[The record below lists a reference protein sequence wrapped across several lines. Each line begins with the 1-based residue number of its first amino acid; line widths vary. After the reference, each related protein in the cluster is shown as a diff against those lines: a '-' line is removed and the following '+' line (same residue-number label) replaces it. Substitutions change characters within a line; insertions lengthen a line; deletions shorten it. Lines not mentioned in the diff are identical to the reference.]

1 MILNWEDRDGQT
13 AGECTHQN
21 AECRKSYRFAN
32 QRVFEGQRGIEF
44 SGQNRAE
51 VYTWVEKMLV
61 EQEYQQHSGVRSQGE
76 TDFTARDLRGLRPG
90 EILALRWKTLEND
103 AIRVEERIYKRA
115 LHTTRNGKTREGAIS
130 DGTLALLK
138 G

>member
-1 MILNWEDRDGQT
+1 MILKMGGSGWANRWGMHIRMR
-13 AGECTHQN
+13 H
-21 AECRKSYRFAN
+21 AESLTNSQINEFLKASA
-32 QRVFEGQRGIEF
+32 GIEF
-44 SGQNRAE
+44 SGQNRKE
-51 VYTWVEKMLV
+51 VYAWVEKMLV

-130 DGTLALLK
+130 DGTLALIK
-138 G
+138 E